1 MTRKKR
7 LTSSLGAVNFNDA
20 KKILN
25 EKNVHPYSDDEIKEI
40 IKFLESFATIFCD
53 CILSKMK

>member
-1 MTRKKR
+1 MGRKSR
-7 LTSSLGAVNFNDA
+7 QTFQEIAFDA

-25 EKNVHPYSDDEIKEI
+25 ENNIHPYSDDEIKEI
-40 IKFLESFATIFCD
+40 IKFLESFANIFCD